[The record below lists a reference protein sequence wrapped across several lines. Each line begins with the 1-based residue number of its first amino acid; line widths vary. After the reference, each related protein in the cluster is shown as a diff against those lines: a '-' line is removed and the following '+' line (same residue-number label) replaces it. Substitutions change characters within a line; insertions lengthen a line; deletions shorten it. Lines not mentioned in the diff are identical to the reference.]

1 MNITGKL
8 LTLTAM
14 FCLTACGGGSSG
26 GAPAVIAPPPPP
38 PVNQASGGIWYG
50 TLRNDMNMVA
60 EEFVALTADDGSI
73 RLISV
78 DSDVQ
83 FHGTVSV
90 TGTNMSGTVRAFADS
105 GVNWLDGNH
114 VVDASITAV
123 ISERNSINGTWEN
136 ASGEF
141 GGFEFFYDVLY
152 EKNADT
158 GLLAD
163 VWTGYDDFGN
173 PDVTFTINPNGS
185 FSGQN
190 ATGCVSNGQFTVL
203 NSAYNLYEIQSQIA
217 NCAIAGSYSGLAVLA
232 DFAAVNDALLVSIDD
247 GVLPILLGLER

>member
-1 MNITGKL
+1 MNTKANL
-8 LTLTAM
+8 LILTAT
-14 FCLTACGGGSSG
+14 FFLAACGGSSSG
-26 GAPAVIAPPPPP
+26 GAPAVVVPPPPP
-38 PVNQASGGIWYG
+38 ANQASGGIWFG
-50 TLRNDMNMVA
+50 TLSNDMNMVT
-60 EEFVALTADDGSI
+60 EEYVALTADDGSF

-90 TGTNMSGTVRAFADS
+90 NGTDMSGTVRAFADT

-114 VVDASITAV
+114 VVDASITAA
-123 ISERNSINGTWEN
+123 ITERNAINGTWEN

-141 GGFEFFYDVLY
+141 GSFEFFYDVVY

-163 VWTGYDDFGN
+163 VWTGYDDIGN

-190 ATGCVSNGQFTVL
+190 AMGCVSNGQFTVI
-203 NSAYNLYEIQSQIA
+203 NPAYNLYGIQSEIA

-232 DFAAVNDALLVSIDD
+232 DLAAVNDALLISVDD
-247 GVLPILLGLER
+247 GVRPILLGLER